1 VVNGGQNFDRHHR
14 FVGAAKSPTQFAS
27 QAAST
32 ARKFHEGFGSW
43 DFRANPVGTGV
54 PVPAPPIAHPRTM
67 LDAVGT
73 FEKVFP

>member
-1 VVNGGQNFDRHHR
+1 MAVRILTAIIVLS
-14 FVGAAKSPTQFAS
+14 VGS
-27 QAAST
+27 
-32 ARKFHEGFGSW
+32 
-43 DFRANPVGTGV
+43 GV